1 MDEINRKNRNMIK
14 VLLTALIN
22 KDKEI
27 YAFSKTLQR
36 NKNLYRFVAEP
47 NEVILF
53 SEIAEALELKTEK
66 ECEQMYNELCK
77 IASSKK
83 NINDEVEKFMNKYS
97 L

>member
-22 KDKEI
+22 NDKEI
-27 YAFSKTLQR
+27 YAFSKILQE
-36 NKNLYRFVAEP
+36 NNNLYRFVAEP
-47 NEVILF
+47 NEVIPF
-53 SEIAEALELKTEK
+53 SEIAEALELKNEK

-83 NINDEVEKFMNKYS
+83 DINDEVEKFMNKYS